1 MFFQLPDH
9 EMIFPDPALAEDDG
23 LLAIGGDLSLER
35 LLLAYSSGIFPWFS
49 EGEPILWYAPHE
61 RCVIYPE
68 RLLVSKSMRKIFRDD
83 VFKITCNTAFEEVIS
98 NCAKTPRRG
107 QDGTWITNEMQAAYI
122 NLHRHGYAH
131 SVEVWHHDQLAGGLY
146 GLKVNRVFCGES
158 MFSTVS
164 NASKAALIYLSRL
177 DIDLI
182 DCQLPNDH
190 LMSLGAE
197 MISREVYIE
206 FLQAGHGFR

>member
-9 EMIFPDPALAEDDG
+9 EMVFPDPTLAEEDG
-23 LLAIGGDLSLER
+23 LLAIGGDLSMER

-49 EGEPILWYAPHE
+49 EGEPILWYSPHQ
-61 RCVIYPE
+61 RCVIYPN
-68 RLLVSKSMRKIFRDD
+68 RILVSKSMKKIMRDG
-83 VFKITCNTAFEEVIS
+83 VFTITLNTAFEDVIL
-98 NCAKTPRRG
+98 NCAKTPRKG
-107 QDGTWITNEMQAAYI
+107 QDGTWITDEMQAAYI
-122 NLHRHGYAH
+122 NLHLNGYAH
-131 SVEVWHHDQLAGGLY
+131 SVEVWQNEQLVGGLY

-158 MFSTVS
+158 MFSKVS

-177 DIDLI
+177 NIDLI

-197 MISREVYIE
+197 MIERNIYMKI
-206 FLQAGHGFR
+206 LQAEQQLL